1 MTIAIFI
8 LILLDVLILAV
19 ALRQF
24 SQVQLQRNKKQLNRD
39 YAFKSK

>member
-19 ALRQF
+19 ALHQF
-24 SQVQLQRNKKQLNRD
+24 SQVQLQRNKKQLNRN
-39 YAFKSK
+39 